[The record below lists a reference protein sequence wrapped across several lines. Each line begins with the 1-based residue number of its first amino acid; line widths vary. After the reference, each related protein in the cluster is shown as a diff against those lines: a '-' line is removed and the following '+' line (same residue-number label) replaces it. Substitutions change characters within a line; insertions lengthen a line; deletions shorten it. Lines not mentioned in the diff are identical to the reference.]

1 MSGIFHFKQFKID
14 QANCAMKVNT
24 DGVLLAALAEFG
36 SPVKILDVG
45 TGTGLIAL
53 MLAQKY
59 PLAWIQAVEI
69 DQNAANTAKANF
81 SSSPFSN
88 RLELFHS
95 SIKDHFINGDEK
107 YDLIIS
113 NPPFFINS
121 LNSPNLEKGIAR
133 HTDISF
139 FELLLTESVR
149 HLTSTGHLCM
159 ILPLE
164 TAALLKKMLSGAP
177 GALKVQKEILI
188 YSFPQSKP
196 HRVILV
202 LGFEPLATVR
212 QELVIYESKGVYS
225 EVYSNL
231 LKDYLTIF

>member
-1 MSGIFHFKQFKID
+1 MSSVFHFKQFKID

-24 DGVLLAALAEFG
+24 DGVLLAALADFR

-59 PLAWIQAVEI
+59 TSAIVHAVEI
-69 DQNAANTAKANF
+69 DQHAADTAKENF
-81 SSSPFSN
+81 SNSPFSN
-88 RLELFHS
+88 RIALFHS
-95 SIKDHFINGDEK
+95 SIKDHFTNNTEQ

-121 LNSPNLEKGIAR
+121 LSSQKPEKSIAR
-133 HTDISF
+133 HTDLSF
-139 FELLLTESVR
+139 FEVLLTESVR
-149 HLTSTGHLCM
+149 HLNHSGHLCF

-164 TAALLKKMLSGAP
+164 TAAMVKKMVHSSGV
-177 GALKVQKEILI
+177 LKVQKEILI
-188 YSFPQSKP
+188 YSFIESKP
-196 HRVILV
+196 HRTIMVM
-202 LGFEPLATVR
+202 GFETLAPM
-212 QELVIYESKGVYS
+212 EESLVIYESKGVYS
-225 EVYSNL
+225 DIYRNL

>member
-1 MSGIFHFKQFKID
+1 FHFKQFRID

-24 DGVLLAALAEFG
+24 DGVLLAVLANFS
-36 SPVKILDVG
+36 SPAKILDVG

-59 PLAWIQAVEI
+59 TSAIVHAVEI
-69 DQNAANTAKANF
+69 DQNAADTAKENFLNSIF
-81 SSSPFSN
+81 SS
-88 RLELFHS
+88 RIVLFHS
-95 SIKDHFINGDEK
+95 SINDHFRNNNEQ

-121 LNSPNLEKGIAR
+121 LSSQNPEKSVAR

-139 FELLLTESVR
+139 FDVLLTESVR
-149 HLTSTGHLCM
+149 HLNQSGHLCI

-164 TAALLKKMLSGAP
+164 TAALVKKMISS
-177 GALKVQKEILI
+177 LKVQKEIMI
-188 YSFPQSKP
+188 YSFPESKP
-196 HRVILV
+196 HRTIMVM
-202 LGFEPLATVR
+202 GFETLAPVE
-212 QELVIYESKGVYS
+212 QSLVIYDSKGVYS
-225 EVYSNL
+225 AVYRNL

>member
-1 MSGIFHFKQFKID
+1 MSSIFHFKQFRID

-24 DGVLLAALAEFG
+24 DGVLLAALANFG
-36 SPVKILDVG
+36 SPAKILDVG

-59 PLAWIQAVEI
+59 TSAIVHAVEI
-69 DQNAANTAKANF
+69 DYNAANTANENF
-81 SSSPFSN
+81 LNSPFSN
-88 RLELFHS
+88 RIVLFHS
-95 SIKDHFINGDEK
+95 SIKNHLTDNNEQ

-121 LNSPNLEKGIAR
+121 LSSQNPEKSVAR

-139 FELLLTESVR
+139 FDVLLTESVKQ
-149 HLTSTGHLCM
+149 LNQSGHLCI

-164 TAALLKKMLSGAP
+164 TAALVKQRISSKGVLS
-177 GALKVQKEILI
+177 LQKEILI
-188 YSFPQSKP
+188 YSFPESKP
-196 HRVILV
+196 HRTIMVM
-202 LGFEPLATVR
+202 GFETLAPVG
-212 QELVIYESKGVYS
+212 QDLVIYESKGVYS
-225 EVYSNL
+225 AVYRNL

>member
-1 MSGIFHFKQFKID
+1 MSSVFHFKQFKID

-24 DGVLLAALAEFG
+24 DGVLLAALADFR

-59 PLAWIQAVEI
+59 TSAIVHAVEI
-69 DQNAANTAKANF
+69 DQNAADTARENF
-81 SSSPFSN
+81 LNSPFSN
-88 RLELFHS
+88 RIVLSHS
-95 SIKDHFINGDEK
+95 SIKDYLRDNNEQ

-121 LNSPNLEKGIAR
+121 LSSQNPEKSIAR
-133 HTDISF
+133 HTDLSF
-139 FELLLTESVR
+139 FDVLLTESLS
-149 HLTSTGHLCM
+149 HLNQSGHLCI

-164 TAALLKKMLSGAP
+164 TAALVKKMIP
-177 GALKVQKEILI
+177 GLTVQKETLI
-188 YSFPQSKP
+188 YSYPESKP
-196 HRVILV
+196 HRTIMVM
-202 LGFEPLATVR
+202 GFETLAPV
-212 QELVIYESKGVYS
+212 EESLVIYESRGVYS
-225 EVYSNL
+225 ALYRDL

>member
-1 MSGIFHFKQFKID
+1 MSSIFHFKQFRID

-24 DGVLLAALAEFG
+24 DGVLLAALANFN
-36 SPVKILDVG
+36 SPSKILDVG

-59 PLAWIQAVEI
+59 TSAIVYAVEI
-69 DQNAANTAKANF
+69 DQNAADTAKENF
-81 SSSPFSN
+81 LNSPFSN
-88 RLELFHS
+88 RIILVNS
-95 SIKDHFINGDEK
+95 SIKDYFVSSSTDQ

-121 LNSPNLEKGIAR
+121 LSSQNAEKSVAR
-133 HTDISF
+133 HTDLSF
-139 FELLLTESVR
+139 FEVLLTESVK
-149 HLTSTGHLCM
+149 HLNQSGNLCV

-164 TAALLKKMLSGAP
+164 TAALVKKMISGS

-188 YSFPQSKP
+188 YSFPESKP
-196 HRVILV
+196 HRTIMVM
-202 LGFEPLATVR
+202 GFERLVPLE
-212 QELVIYESKGVYS
+212 QKIVIYDSKGVYS
-225 EVYSNL
+225 TVYRDL